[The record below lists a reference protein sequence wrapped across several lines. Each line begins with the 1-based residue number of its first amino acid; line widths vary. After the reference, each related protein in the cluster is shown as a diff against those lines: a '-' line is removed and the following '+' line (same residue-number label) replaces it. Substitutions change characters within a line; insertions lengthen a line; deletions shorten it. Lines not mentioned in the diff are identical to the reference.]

1 MFTSKEL
8 ADERSFFNC
17 FSLFCHVYLYKLVSP
32 ALYTQIGYL
41 PNYNSD
47 SSEIDFH
54 NERHP
59 SI

>member
-1 MFTSKEL
+1 MS
-8 ADERSFFNC
+8 ERSFFNC
-17 FSLFCHVYLYKLVSP
+17 FSSFCHVYLYKLVSP